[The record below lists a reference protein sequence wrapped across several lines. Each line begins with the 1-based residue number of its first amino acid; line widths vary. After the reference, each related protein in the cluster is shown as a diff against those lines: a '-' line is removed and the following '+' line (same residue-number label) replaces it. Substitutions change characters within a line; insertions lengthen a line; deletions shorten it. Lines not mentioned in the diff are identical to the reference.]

1 MEGYERYVGQVL
13 DNRYRIERIIGMG
26 GMAVV
31 FRAEDLLM
39 RRIVAVKILKDDIAR
54 DEVSVKRFINES
66 KAVSMLSHPNI
77 VTIYD
82 VSVRSDAK
90 YIVMEY
96 IEGITLKNYMT
107 KKGKLEFR
115 EIIMYT
121 EQVLRALEHAHQKGI
136 VHRDIKPQNIMLLK
150 NGIIKVMDFGIAK
163 LPNAETVT
171 VKDSAIG
178 TVYYISPEQASG
190 KPIDARSDIYSLGV
204 MMYEMA
210 TGKLPFTADSPVSV
224 ALKQIN
230 DTAKPV
236 KEEMPSLPLGLSQII
251 ARAMDKDPDM
261 RYQSAQQ
268 MLRQV
273 VRLGDNPETTF
284 KPPKPTKK
292 KGRVKTSRGMLPIIL
307 AITAAFL
314 IVGIVGVIFL
324 LNKLFLSGDD
334 TKTITVDEFAGKTF
348 TDELQKYFD
357 TSDIYHLKLNQV
369 YDSDAPAGY
378 IMTQNPAAGENR
390 KIEPGKKK
398 CEITLTVSLG
408 PRTMKMEDVKSLD
421 YREATL
427 LLKKM
432 GLRVSTESI
441 TSDVYDVG
449 HVISSAPEAGTV
461 LEAGDRVVLYVSTGA
476 SGERITVPNF
486 KGKTEKQVLA
496 EATEAGLLIGDVSYE
511 ESEDYGKGLVA
522 DQSIPSGS
530 QANKNSIIDFVV
542 SLGAPETTAPETTE
556 EVTEAPTDTADITDT
571 GTNVTDTE
579 SPATDDGSSNK
590 DTDDTE
596 DAVYADNKNGWR

>member
-13 DNRYRIERIIGMG
+13 DNRYRIEKIIGMG

-39 RRIVAVKILKDDIAR
+39 RRTVAVKILKDDIAR

-82 VSVRSDAK
+82 VSVHSDAK

-307 AITAAFL
+307 AITAAVF
-314 IVGIVGVIFL
+314 IVAVVSAL
-324 LNKLFLSGDD
+324 VLVNKLFLSGDD

-357 TSDIYHLKLNQV
+357 DSDIYHLNLNQV
-369 YDSDAPAGY
+369 YDSDTPAGY
-378 IMTQNPAAGENR
+378 IMTQDPAAGDNR

-408 PRTMKMEDVKSLD
+408 PKTMKMADVKSLD

-579 SPATDDGSSNK
+579 SPATDDESSNK

-596 DAVYADNKNGWR
+596 DAVYADNKN

>member
-1 MEGYERYVGQVL
+1 
-13 DNRYRIERIIGMG
+13 
-26 GMAVV
+26 
-31 FRAEDLLM
+31 
-39 RRIVAVKILKDDIAR
+39 
-54 DEVSVKRFINES
+54 
-66 KAVSMLSHPNI
+66 
-77 VTIYD
+77 
-82 VSVRSDAK
+82 
-90 YIVMEY
+90 
-96 IEGITLKNYMT
+96 
-107 KKGKLEFR
+107 
-115 EIIMYT
+115 
-121 EQVLRALEHAHQKGI
+121 
-136 VHRDIKPQNIMLLK
+136 
-150 NGIIKVMDFGIAK
+150 
-163 LPNAETVT
+163 
-171 VKDSAIG
+171 
-178 TVYYISPEQASG
+178 
-190 KPIDARSDIYSLGV
+190 

-307 AITAAFL
+307 AITAAVF
-314 IVGIVGVIFL
+314 IVAVASAFVL
-324 LNKLFLSGDD
+324 VNKLFLSGDD

-357 TSDIYHLKLNQV
+357 ASDIYHLNLNQV

-378 IMTQNPAAGENR
+378 IMTQDPAAGENR

-408 PRTMKMEDVKSLD
+408 PKTMKMSDVKSLD

-441 TSDVYDVG
+441 TSDLYDVG

-461 LEAGDRVVLYVSTGA
+461 LERETALCCTSARAQAA
-476 SGERITVPNF
+476 SGSPCRTSRARPRSKCLRRQPRRDFSSAMCHMRSRRITARDLS
-486 KGKTEKQVLA
+486 QIRAYRA
-496 EATEAGLLIGDVSYE
+496 EARQT
-511 ESEDYGKGLVA
+511 K
-522 DQSIPSGS
+522 
-530 QANKNSIIDFVV
+530 
-542 SLGAPETTAPETTE
+542 T
-556 EVTEAPTDTADITDT
+556 
-571 GTNVTDTE
+571 
-579 SPATDDGSSNK
+579 
-590 DTDDTE
+590 
-596 DAVYADNKNGWR
+596 R

>member
-107 KKGKLEFR
+107 KKGKLEIR

-284 KPPKPTKK
+284 KPLKPTKK

-307 AITAAFL
+307 AITAAVF
-314 IVGIVGVIFL
+314 IVAVASAFVL
-324 LNKLFLSGDD
+324 VNKLFLSGDD

-357 TSDIYHLKLNQV
+357 ASDIYHLNLNQV

-378 IMTQNPAAGENR
+378 IMTQDPAAGENR

-408 PRTMKMEDVKSLD
+408 PKTMKMSDVKSLD

-441 TSDVYDVG
+441 TSDLYDVG

-579 SPATDDGSSNK
+579 SPATDDESSNK

-596 DAVYADNKNGWR
+596 DAVYADNKN

>member
-107 KKGKLEFR
+107 KKGKLEIR

-307 AITAAFL
+307 AITAAVF
-314 IVGIVGVIFL
+314 IVAVASAFVL
-324 LNKLFLSGDD
+324 VNKLFLSGDD

-357 TSDIYHLKLNQV
+357 ASDIYHLNLNQV

-378 IMTQNPAAGENR
+378 IMTQDPAAGENR

-408 PRTMKMEDVKSLD
+408 PKTMKMSDVKSLD

-441 TSDVYDVG
+441 TSDLYDVG

-579 SPATDDGSSNK
+579 SLATDDESSNK

-596 DAVYADNKNGWR
+596 DAVYADNKN

>member
-13 DNRYRIERIIGMG
+13 DNRYRIEKIIGMG

-39 RRIVAVKILKDDIAR
+39 RRTVAVKILKDDIAR

-82 VSVRSDAK
+82 VSVHSDAK

-107 KKGKLEFR
+107 KKGKLEIR

-150 NGIIKVMDFGIAK
+150 NGIIKIMDFGIAK

-307 AITAAFL
+307 AITAAVL
-314 IVGIVGVIFL
+314 IVAVVSAL
-324 LNKLFLSGDD
+324 VLVNKLFLSGDD

-357 TSDIYHLKLNQV
+357 DSDIYHLNLNQV

-378 IMTQNPAAGENR
+378 IMTQDPAAGDNR

-408 PRTMKMEDVKSLD
+408 PKTMKMADVKSTD

-449 HVISSAPEAGTV
+449 HVIFSAPEAGTV

-486 KGKTEKQVLA
+486 KGKTEKEVLA

-571 GTNVTDTE
+571 DTDTTDTE
-579 SPATDDGSSNK
+579 SPATDDESSNK

-596 DAVYADNKNGWR
+596 DAVYADNKN